1 MMAAPCFPVAAERP
15 ISTPRSVLNVAMNR
29 SREARIVA
37 VSTVAAYRAQVG
49 DGVIP
54 TEYAALQGVAVDV
67 SDLWDITD
75 CNPFLVTTGTQIS
88 AALEETGNL
97 RFR

>member
-1 MMAAPCFPVAAERP
+1 MVEG
-15 ISTPRSVLNVAMNR
+15 ST
-29 SREARIVA
+29 IG
-37 VSTVAAYRAQVG
+37 AYDVQVG